1 MKLGRTILKIRER
14 EHMSQE
20 EFAQRYHVTR
30 QTISNW
36 ENEKNYPDLETLV
49 KISEDSGISIDYM
62 LKDNIE
68 IVQSIDK
75 KLKHLKWF
83 KLGTLAMVSIGLI
96 FLGYIGVQNHKQD
109 ILVKSFDTA
118 LTNLG
123 FEKMGDN
130 YSLLSGKT
138 KFDVY
143 MFERPQGLGWN
154 QNILDKDK
162 CIVGTIDNDLNT
174 VVTIRRD
181 NKFITLNIAKNRSL
195 NSDSALNEY
204 SLDKNGDVKHKD
216 NMTKEDLELYG
227 LLENDIKLSVK
238 KLNNMYTDIYG

>member
-1 MKLGRTILKIRER
+1 
-14 EHMSQE
+14 
-20 EFAQRYHVTR
+20 
-30 QTISNW
+30 
-36 ENEKNYPDLETLV
+36 
-49 KISEDSGISIDYM
+49 M

-75 KLKHLKWF
+75 NLKHLKWF

-96 FLGYIGVQNHKQD
+96 FLSYIGVQNHKQD

-162 CIVGTIDNDLNT
+162 FIVGTIDNDLNT
-174 VVTIRRD
+174 VVTIRID
-181 NKFITLNIAKNRSL
+181 DKFITLNIAKNRSL

>member
-1 MKLGRTILKIRER
+1 
-14 EHMSQE
+14 MSQE

-75 KLKHLKWF
+75 NLKHLKWF

-96 FLGYIGVQNHKQD
+96 FLSYIGVQNHKQD

-162 CIVGTIDNDLNT
+162 FIVGTIDNDLNT
-174 VVTIRRD
+174 V
-181 NKFITLNIAKNRSL
+181 
-195 NSDSALNEY
+195 
-204 SLDKNGDVKHKD
+204 
-216 NMTKEDLELYG
+216 
-227 LLENDIKLSVK
+227 
-238 KLNNMYTDIYG
+238 